1 MAEGVTAARSLHL
14 PPDAMNRRFGALVLS
29 LLASLAPLA
38 ACAGDDD
45 PPAQGAEDLGE
56 QDKEEV
62 ARSVGAALSRS
73 FSSDDGLAVTSIDVA
88 GGAPPAWLSE
98 AEVGV
103 YVGQLLGLTVDVD
116 VACTDAGGA
125 AMDVCGPSAAEAA
138 IDASIE
144 GELSLFGWTGSVGLS
159 VGWQLSGLQEDEI
172 RVEGSAA
179 IELGS
184 EFEDWFQPVTHTA
197 TFTISAEVAATVR
210 RSDSL
215 ITSGSV
221 ELAIEYLRERSD
233 EGTVASFEFTVDAVL
248 EDGQASVTIGGLGF
262 RIDLATG
269 AATRM

>member
-1 MAEGVTAARSLHL
+1 
-14 PPDAMNRRFGALVLS
+14 MNRHSQPLVFS
-29 LLASLAPLA
+29 ALLAVLAPLA
-38 ACAGDDD
+38 ACSGDDD
-45 PPAQGAEDLGE
+45 PPPQGAEELGE

-73 FSSDDGLAVTSIDVA
+73 FSSEDGLATTSIDVA
-88 GGAPPAWLSE
+88 AGVPPAWLSE

-125 AMDVCGPSAAEAA
+125 AMDVCGASTADAA
-138 IDASIE
+138 ITGNIE
-144 GELSLFGWTGSVGLS
+144 GELSLFGWTGSLGIS
-159 VGWQLSGLQEDEI
+159 IGWQLSGLPEDEV

-197 TFTISAEVAATVR
+197 TFTIGAEVRATVR
-210 RSDSL
+210 RSDAV

-221 ELAIEYLRERSD
+221 ELLIEYLRERSD
-233 EGTVASFEFTVDAVL
+233 EGAVAHFEFTVDASL
-248 EDGQASVTIGGLGF
+248 EDGAASVTIGGLRF